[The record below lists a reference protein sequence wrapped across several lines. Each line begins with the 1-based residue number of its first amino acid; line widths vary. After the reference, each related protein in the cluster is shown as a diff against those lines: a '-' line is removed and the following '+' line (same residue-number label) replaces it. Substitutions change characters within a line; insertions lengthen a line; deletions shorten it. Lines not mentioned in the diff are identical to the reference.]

1 MVLVYRNE
9 GAVVRESGIPRK
21 ELFIIT
27 TKVWI
32 QEAGYEKTKKAFEAS
47 LSRLGLDTPDL
58 YLIHMPLGDYY
69 GSWRAMGE
77 LYENGKIR
85 AIGVCNF
92 YHSRLADLCETVDV
106 IPAVDQV
113 ELHPF
118 FQQEDA
124 LALMKEYGVI
134 PEAWG
139 PFAEG
144 KFGIFTH
151 PVLTKIGSKYGK
163 SAAQVALR
171 WNVQRGVVVIP
182 KSVHKERIEQNLD
195 IWDFQLSQKD
205 MEEISGLDVG
215 HSEIVSHDDPGFI
228 KMLHGLKI
236 HD

>member
-32 QEAGYEKTKKAFEAS
+32 QEAGYEKTKKASEAS

-92 YHSRLADLCETVDV
+92 LPGRLMDL
-106 IPAVDQV
+106 
-113 ELHPF
+113 
-118 FQQEDA
+118 
-124 LALMKEYGVI
+124 
-134 PEAWG
+134 
-139 PFAEG
+139 
-144 KFGIFTH
+144 
-151 PVLTKIGSKYGK
+151 
-163 SAAQVALR
+163 
-171 WNVQRGVVVIP
+171 
-182 KSVHKERIEQNLD
+182 
-195 IWDFQLSQKD
+195 
-205 MEEISGLDVG
+205 
-215 HSEIVSHDDPGFI
+215 
-228 KMLHGLKI
+228 
-236 HD
+236 

>member
-9 GAVVRESGIPRK
+9 EAVGAVVRESGIPRK

-92 YHSRLADLCETVDV
+92 LPGPLMDLCVMQASLPWSIRWKCTRSARQKESCGNAAFSRRHGHLLPREKNLGEKGAPH
-106 IPAVDQV
+106 IS
-113 ELHPF
+113 PF
-118 FQQEDA
+118 
-124 LALMKEYGVI
+124 
-134 PEAWG
+134 
-139 PFAEG
+139 
-144 KFGIFTH
+144 
-151 PVLTKIGSKYGK
+151 SK
-163 SAAQVALR
+163 SASTVGTPLPFSSKAFTLIASL
-171 WNVQRGVVVIP
+171 
-182 KSVHKERIEQNLD
+182 SATSHK
-195 IWDFQLSQKD
+195 
-205 MEEISGLDVG
+205 
-215 HSEIVSHDDPGFI
+215 
-228 KMLHGLKI
+228 
-236 HD
+236 

>member
-1 MVLVYRNE
+1 M
-9 GAVVRESGIPRK
+9 GAAVRESGIPRK
-21 ELFIIT
+21 ELSIT

-47 LSRLGLDTPDL
+47 LSRLGLDTLDL

-92 YHSRLADLCETVDV
+92 YPSRLADLSETVDV

>member
-1 MVLVYRNE
+1 M
-9 GAVVRESGIPRK
+9 GAAVRESGIPRK
-21 ELFIIT
+21 ELSIT

-47 LSRLGLDTPDL
+47 LSRLGLDTLDL
-58 YLIHMPLGDYY
+58 YLIHMPFGDYY

-92 YHSRLADLCETVDV
+92 YPSRLADLCETVDV

-124 LALMKEYGVI
+124 MALMKEYGVV

-144 KFGIFTH
+144 KFGVFTH